1 MNKVP
6 GSKSLYYSTRR
17 AKHTPNC
24 LRIFTSSLRSPGV
37 NRRILVFIT
46 KKHESHG
53 TPITAVPIYRRDLAV
68 LLKILQEQEDKIHV
82 LVKQGTR
89 CCEVTLRGRYTSEDI
104 WIDPD
109 EETRRQ

>member
-6 GSKSLYYSTRR
+6 GSKSLYYNTRR
-17 AKHTPNC
+17 LKYQLTC
-24 LRIFTSSLRSPGV
+24 LIIFTSLLRSPHV

-46 KKHESHG
+46 KKHERHG
-53 TPITAVPIYRRDLAV
+53 GRVTAVPIYRRDLAV